1 MYRWM
6 NVMDFIIWDIRCKRE
21 NKMEKQEK
29 KNSIE
34 RDMSWK
40 MYQILV
46 ITAGIANLLGTVCNF
61 IIHGTEIPTMLCG
74 ACFLIVIV
82 VGSIGWNTKKTQ
94 LPAVLIILMLTWFE
108 FPYLYY
114 CYGNAAIVYL
124 ILGIVG
130 LAMFFPRRMVIISYL
145 FTLLEYLAIMSSSFA
160 RPSRWSVMDERS
172 RMGTTFGSFLI
183 VALSIFAMTFVLLR
197 RYEEQREQ
205 LLAMSEELEFAA
217 NHDPLT
223 KLYNRRFLVR
233 CVEEWMRI
241 PGKSFWIILMDV
253 DDFKAVND
261 TYGHGYGD
269 DVLREAG
276 RLMLE
281 QMQGR
286 GIASRFGGEEFMLVF
301 EQDDREQALLA
312 FQKIQ
317 EGLLSF
323 ARTTRQTDITISG
336 GMERYEADKQLDQLF
351 TSADRKL
358 YTAKNTGKN
367 RLVE

>member
-1 MYRWM
+1 
-6 NVMDFIIWDIRCKRE
+6 
-21 NKMEKQEK
+21 MEEQK
-29 KNSIE
+29 KNE
-34 RDMSWK
+34 LQQDMSWK

-46 ITAGIANLLGTVCNF
+46 ITAGIANLIGTACNYF
-61 IIHGTEIPTMLCG
+61 IHGMEVPTALCG
-74 ACFLIVIV
+74 ICFLMVIC
-82 VGSIGWNTKKTQ
+82 VGITGWITKKTQ
-94 LPAVLIILMLTWFE
+94 IPAVLIILMLSWFE

-130 LAMFFPRRMVIISYL
+130 LAVFFPRSMVMISYAV
-145 FTLLEYLAIMSSSFA
+145 TLLEYLVIMMITFE
-160 RPSRWSVMDERS
+160 RPSRWSVMDEAS
-172 RMGTTFGSFLI
+172 KIGTTFGSFII
-183 VALSIFAMTFVLLR
+183 VAISVFSVIFVLLK
-197 RYEEQREQ
+197 RYEEQRKQ
-205 LLAMSEELEFAA
+205 LFELSENLEFAA

-223 KLYNRRFLVR
+223 RLYNRRYLVKQ
-233 CVEEWMRI
+233 VEEWMRV
-241 PGKSFWIILMDV
+241 PGKNFWIILLDV

-281 QMQGR
+281 EMNGK

-301 EQDDREQALLA
+301 EQDDREQVVHA
-312 FQKIQ
+312 FQNIRD
-317 EGLLSF
+317 GLKKYS
-323 ARTTRQTDITISG
+323 RSTRETDITISG
-336 GMERYEADKQLDQLF
+336 GMERYEADKQLDLLF

-367 RLVE
+367 RIVE